1 METQQIKRKGK
12 KNIIYVRLDN
22 ILINELFWL
31 REKFGISTSE
41 LVRES
46 IRRLLE
52 DCKLE
57 GTINLSI

>member
-1 METQQIKRKGK
+1 MEIQQIKRKGK
-12 KNIIYVRLDN
+12 KNIIYVRVDN
-22 ILINELFWL
+22 VLINELFWL